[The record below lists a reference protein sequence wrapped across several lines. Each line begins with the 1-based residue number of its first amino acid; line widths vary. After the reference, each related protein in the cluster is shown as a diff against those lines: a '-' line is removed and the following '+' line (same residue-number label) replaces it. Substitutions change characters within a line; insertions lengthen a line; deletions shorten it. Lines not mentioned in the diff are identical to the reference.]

1 LNKARPLKK
10 MLALLRLSSVA
21 LIREARSERAPRLK
35 EKGTAMVNI
44 GDIALASRLSLDAIM
59 DEYYYVGSVNT
70 GDGSRGI
77 PAQWDRQVDAR
88 VAPVY

>member
-1 LNKARPLKK
+1 
-10 MLALLRLSSVA
+10 
-21 LIREARSERAPRLK
+21 
-35 EKGTAMVNI
+35 MVNI